1 MKGAFYPK
9 LALDGIRKNKRLYIP
24 YILTCVGMV
33 TMFYIITFLQKSE
46 TVGAMRSGSTVQKI
60 LSFGIIVIAVFACI
74 FLFYTNSFLMKRRK
88 KEFGLYN
95 ILGMGKRN
103 IGIIL
108 VWESLIIA
116 LFSLA
121 VGLFIGIAISK
132 LAELALVNILNGAVK
147 YSFSISPL
155 AIVMTVAVFGAI
167 FLLLLLNSI
176 RQIRFSNTAALLRSE
191 NLGEKPPKGNIFIG
205 ILGILLLGGAYWL
218 AVSIK
223 DPIAAML
230 MFFIAVIMVILG
242 TYLTMIAG
250 SVSFCRILQKNK
262 KYYYKPSHFV
272 SVSSMAYRMKRNG
285 AGLASVCILA
295 TMVLVM
301 ISSTASLYFGADD
314 AVKKLYPREINTTV
328 TFRRADAA
336 TKENAAT
343 VRDEIAKTA
352 TENGATVS
360 NISAYR
366 SISFSALARGS
377 DFLTN
382 AEDVYSYSEFNAT
395 ASGVYWIY
403 IIPLSDFNAMSEYSE
418 KLDKN
423 EVIVSFYGNG
433 RKFENDTLSFNGKQ
447 SYHVKDVIASDFE
460 RGDAAKNLSQSL
472 IIVSSDPDAIIED
485 IYAAKDPVNV
495 LFRYTFNFDTGL
507 DADGQIALAQ
517 KIAYSDTLSDLSL
530 SEKLGYGSINVES
543 RENNRNDF
551 YCTYGGLFFLGIL
564 LSVIFI
570 FAAVLIIYYKQ
581 ITEGYEDQARFD
593 IMQKIGMTKKEI
605 RKSINSQLLTV
616 FFLPLL
622 FAALH
627 LAFAFPM
634 VKKMLALSGLQNITL
649 FALVTIGTFFVY
661 AIFYAL
667 VYKITSNAYY
677 RIVSDAK

>member
-336 TKENAAT
+336 MN
-343 VRDEIAKTA
+343 
-352 TENGATVS
+352 
-360 NISAYR
+360 
-366 SISFSALARGS
+366 
-377 DFLTN
+377 
-382 AEDVYSYSEFNAT
+382 
-395 ASGVYWIY
+395 
-403 IIPLSDFNAMSEYSE
+403 P
-418 KLDKN
+418 
-423 EVIVSFYGNG
+423 
-433 RKFENDTLSFNGKQ
+433 
-447 SYHVKDVIASDFE
+447 
-460 RGDAAKNLSQSL
+460 SQSL
-472 IIVSSDPDAIIED
+472 IIFSSDPDAIIED

>member
-155 AIVMTVAVFGAI
+155 AIVMTVSVFGAI

-314 AVKKLYPREINTTV
+314 AINTRYPKEINTV
-328 TFRRADAA
+328 IRFRSENFLTEENTKAVYGKIEKAA
-336 TKENAAT
+336 TDFGAT
-343 VRDEIAKTA
+343 LSNKTA
-352 TENGATVS
+352 F
-360 NISAYR
+360 R
-366 SISFSALARGS
+366 SISFSALARGT
-377 DFLTN
+377 DFSTDENDTN
-382 AEDVYSYSEFNAT
+382 IDTDSLLDDIFQ
-395 ASGVYWIY
+395 IY
-403 IIPLSDFNAMSEYSE
+403 VIPLSDFNSMTDM
-418 KLDKN
+418 KQTLDKN
-423 EVIVSFYGNG
+423 EVLVSFFRDND
-433 RKFENDTLSFNGKQ
+433 KFDGDTIRFNGQKTYNIKKTAVPRIE
-447 SYHVKDVIASDFE
+447 STDAAMNAIPSMMIVTSDTESLVKDV
-460 RGDAAKNLSQSL
+460 RRTKNFPSQRTYLCS
-472 IIVSSDPDAIIED
+472 
-485 IYAAKDPVNV
+485 
-495 LFRYTFNFDTGL
+495 FNFDTGL
-507 DADGQIALAQ
+507 DEDGQGKLSREIG
-517 KIAYSDTLSDLSL
+517 TSDLIASN
-530 SEKLGYGSINVES
+530 SGDFGITSMRVES
-543 RENNRNDF
+543 REVNRTDF
-551 YCTYGGLFFLGIL
+551 YGTYGGLFFLGIL

>member
-9 LALDGIRKNKRLYIP
+9 LAFDGIRKNKRLYIP

-46 TVGAMRSGSTVQKI
+46 TVGAMKSGSNVQMI

-108 VWESLIIA
+108 IWESLIIA

-132 LAELALVNILNGAVK
+132 LAELALVNILNGTIK
-147 YSFSISPL
+147 YSFSVSPV
-155 AIVMTVAVFGAI
+155 AITMTVAVFGVI
-167 FLLLLLNSI
+167 FLLLLLNSV

-191 NLGEKPPKGNIFIG
+191 NLGEKPPKGNVFIG

-223 DPIAAML
+223 DPLSAML
-230 MFFIAVIMVILG
+230 MFFVAVIMVILG
-242 TYLTMIAG
+242 TYLIMIAG

-314 AVKKLYPREINTTV
+314 SINTRYPREINTTV
-328 TFRRADAA
+328 MFRRADAA
-336 TKENAAT
+336 TEENAAGI
-343 VRDEIAKTA
+343 RNEIAKMA

-360 NISAYR
+360 NTSEYR
-366 SISFSALARGS
+366 NIAFSALARGS

-382 AEDVYSYSEFNAT
+382 AEDVYSYSDFTAT
-395 ASGVYWIY
+395 SNGVYQIY
-403 IIPLSDFNAMSEYSE
+403 IVPLSDFNALNGLHET
-418 KLDKN
+418 LDKN
-423 EVIVSFYGNG
+423 EVIVSCFRNG
-433 RKFENDTLSFNGKQ
+433 EKYENDTLSFNGKQ
-447 SYHVKDVIASDFE
+447 SYHVKNAVVPDFE
-460 RGDAAKNLSQSL
+460 NGDAAMNALQSL
-472 IIVSSDPDAIIED
+472 IIVSSDTNAIIKD
-485 IYAAKDPVNV
+485 IYATENPVNV
-495 LFRYTFNFDTGL
+495 LFNYTFNFDTGL
-507 DADGQIALAQ
+507 DADGQIAVAR
-517 KIAYSDTLSDLSL
+517 KIENSDTLASL
-530 SEKLGYGSINVES
+530 SEKFGYGAINIES
-543 RENNRNDF
+543 REYNRNDF
-551 YCTYGGLFFLGIL
+551 YGTYGGLFFLGIL
-564 LSVIFI
+564 LSIIFI

-581 ITEGYEDQARFD
+581 ITEGYEDQARFG

-634 VKKMLALSGLQNITL
+634 VKKLLALFNLQNIML
-649 FALVTIGTFFVY
+649 FAIVTIGTFIVY
-661 AIFYAL
+661 AIFYTL

>member
-46 TVGAMRSGSTVQKI
+46 TVGAMRSGSTVQRI

-205 ILGILLLGGAYWL
+205 IVGILLLGGAYWL

-295 TMVLVM
+295 TMVLVRSLQRQAC
-301 ISSTASLYFGADD
+301 IS
-314 AVKKLYPREINTTV
+314 
-328 TFRRADAA
+328 
-336 TKENAAT
+336 
-343 VRDEIAKTA
+343 VRT
-352 TENGATVS
+352 
-360 NISAYR
+360 
-366 SISFSALARGS
+366 
-377 DFLTN
+377 
-382 AEDVYSYSEFNAT
+382 
-395 ASGVYWIY
+395 
-403 IIPLSDFNAMSEYSE
+403 
-418 KLDKN
+418 
-423 EVIVSFYGNG
+423 
-433 RKFENDTLSFNGKQ
+433 TLSKN
-447 SYHVKDVIASDFE
+447 SIRE
-460 RGDAAKNLSQSL
+460 RLTQ
-472 IIVSSDPDAIIED
+472 
-485 IYAAKDPVNV
+485 
-495 LFRYTFNFDTGL
+495 
-507 DADGQIALAQ
+507 Q
-517 KIAYSDTLSDLSL
+517 SL
-530 SEKLGYGSINVES
+530 SEEQMRRRKKTRQPFAMKSQKRRQKTGRQYQTQALTEAYHFRRS
-543 RENNRNDF
+543 R
-551 YCTYGGLFFLGIL
+551 G
-564 LSVIFI
+564 
-570 FAAVLIIYYKQ
+570 VLI
-581 ITEGYEDQARFD
+581 F
-593 IMQKIGMTKKEI
+593 
-605 RKSINSQLLTV
+605 
-616 FFLPLL
+616 
-622 FAALH
+622 
-627 LAFAFPM
+627 
-634 VKKMLALSGLQNITL
+634 
-649 FALVTIGTFFVY
+649 
-661 AIFYAL
+661 
-667 VYKITSNAYY
+667 
-677 RIVSDAK
+677 

>member
-9 LALDGIRKNKRLYIP
+9 LAFDGIRKNKRLYIP

-46 TVGAMRSGSTVQKI
+46 TVGAMKSGSNVQMI

-108 VWESLIIA
+108 IWESLIIA

-132 LAELALVNILNGAVK
+132 LAELALVNILNGTIK
-147 YSFSISPL
+147 YSFSVSPV
-155 AIVMTVAVFGAI
+155 AITMTVAVFGVI
-167 FLLLLLNSI
+167 FLLLLLNSV

-191 NLGEKPPKGNIFIG
+191 NLGEKPPKGNVFIG

-223 DPIAAML
+223 DPLSAML

-242 TYLTMIAG
+242 TYLIMIAG

-301 ISSTASLYFGADD
+301 ISSTASLYFGADNSINMR
-314 AVKKLYPREINTTV
+314 YPREINTTV

-336 TKENAAT
+336 TEENAA
-343 VRDEIAKTA
+343 VIRDEIAKTA
-352 TENGATVS
+352 TENGASVCNT
-360 NISAYR
+360 SAYR
-366 SISFSALARGS
+366 SITFSALARGS

-382 AEDVYSYSEFNAT
+382 AEDVYFYSDFTAT
-395 ASGVYWIY
+395 SNGVYQIY
-403 IIPLSDFNAMSEYSE
+403 IIPLSDFNALNGLHET
-418 KLDKN
+418 LDKN
-423 EVIVSFYGNG
+423 EVIVSCFRNG
-433 RKFENDTLSFNGKQ
+433 EKYENDTLSFNGKQ
-447 SYHVKDVIASDFE
+447 SYHVKNAVVPDFE
-460 RGDAAKNLSQSL
+460 NGDAAMNALQSL
-472 IIVSSDPDAIIED
+472 IIVSSDPNTLVKD
-485 IYAAKDPVNV
+485 IYATENPVSV
-495 LFRYTFNFDTGL
+495 LFKYTFNFDTGL
-507 DADGQIALAQ
+507 DADEQIAVAQ
-517 KIAYSDTLSDLSL
+517 KIASSDVLASL
-530 SEKLGYGSINVES
+530 SEKLGYGSINTES
-543 RENNRNDF
+543 REYNRNDF
-551 YCTYGGLFFLGIL
+551 YGTYGGLFFLGIL
-564 LSVIFI
+564 LSIICI

-581 ITEGYEDQARFD
+581 ITEGYEDQARFG

-605 RKSINSQLLTV
+605 KKSINSQLLTV
-616 FFLPLL
+616 FFLPLI

-634 VKKMLALSGLQNITL
+634 VKKLLALFNLQNIML
-649 FALVTIGTFFVY
+649 FTLVTIGTFIVY
-661 AIFYAL
+661 AIFYTL